1 MDTEQEAVRLLYGE
15 DDTQNIVSVEPG
27 DNGLCRV
34 YRRDHTGVA
43 VEEYPF
49 KPWMFLRER
58 PEGELKDCEISELEG
73 EGFSILASFHTVDAF
88 FHAQRQLR
96 KQHIKT
102 LSYSNFSRQA
112 LIQSGKTLFK
122 GMHLDDSVRL
132 QFDLE
137 TTGLNPNAYDA
148 KILLIAVSDN
158 RGLLDVIE
166 GDETEII
173 RKFISLVQSRDPDI
187 IEGHNIL
194 GFDMP
199 YLQERAKQLSIPL
212 KLGRDNREPTL
223 DRRREYAIGGNSR
236 PFIPIFLYGRHLV
249 DTYLVVQRFD
259 WTKGALSSYGLK
271 ECARH
276 FGIAA
281 ENRIELPREDM
292 NSLYRNDR
300 DRVVLYAKQDVIET
314 KRLAEIIT
322 PVEFYQTQM
331 TPDNYGNVVIM
342 GAGEKIN
349 SIMIRAYFAKRH
361 AVPVT
366 QVSQEYLG
374 GYTEVCLQGLQK
386 RVVKA
391 DVESLYPSLMLTHNI
406 APKSDALGVFLP
418 CLRWLTR
425 MRLAAKQQAA
435 DAEASGS
442 SQYAYYDGVQS
453 SYKVL
458 INSFYG
464 YLGGPFPFNDPE
476 AAGKVTAL
484 GRTLVQKVSARLKEI
499 GCSVIEIDTD
509 GVFFVPPASVQTE
522 KEERECIE
530 QVGNTLPS
538 GIRLAFDGRYR
549 KMLSIKAKNYVLE
562 TYGGKKIFRGSSLRS
577 RADEQ
582 FGRRFLERAIDL
594 LMVED
599 LDGVHTLY
607 LKTAESIRD
616 GILDISELLRRERV
630 SEKTFVSQQ
639 KRRMA
644 NAAKGL
650 AIGDFVYLYEK
661 NDGSLGLI
669 EEYDNDENRKHY
681 LEKLYKFARR
691 LYPAFE
697 NMNQFDQVFPK
708 PAMLDVSNNSQQSLD
723 LP

>member
-27 DNGLCRV
+27 ENGLCRI
-34 YRRDHTGVA
+34 YRRNPAGVTL
-43 VEEYPF
+43 EEYPF
-49 KPWMFLRER
+49 MPWMFLRER
-58 PEGELKDCEISELEG
+58 PDGDLKDCELTELDG
-73 EGFSILASFHTVDAF
+73 DGFTFLASFHTVEAYF
-88 FHAQRQLR
+88 QAQRHLR

-122 GMHLDDSVRL
+122 GMHLDDTVRL

-137 TTGLNPNAYDA
+137 TTGLNPNASDA
-148 KILLIAVSDN
+148 RILLIAVSDN

-166 GDETEII
+166 GDEPEII
-173 RKFISLVQSRDPDI
+173 HKFISLVQTRDPDI
-187 IEGHNIL
+187 IEGHNLL

-199 YLQERAKQLSIPL
+199 YLQERAKRLSIPL
-212 KLGRDNREPTL
+212 TVGRDNREPTL

-259 WTKGALSSYGLK
+259 FAKGALSSYGLK

-281 ENRIELPREDM
+281 ENRIELTREDM
-292 NSLYRNDR
+292 GSLYRDEP
-300 DRVVLYAKQDVIET
+300 DRVTLYAKQDVIET

-342 GAGEKIN
+342 GSGEKIN
-349 SIMIRAYFAKRH
+349 SVMIRAYFAKRH
-361 AVPVT
+361 AVPVA
-366 QVSQEYLG
+366 QVGQENLG

-391 DVESLYPSLMLTHNI
+391 DVESLYPSLMLTHKI
-406 APKSDALGVFLP
+406 APKSDELGVFLP
-418 CLRWLTR
+418 CLGWLTR
-425 MRLAAKQQAA
+425 RRLAAKQQAA
-435 DAEASGS
+435 EAEARGS
-442 SQYAYYDGVQS
+442 SEYDYYEGVQS

-476 AAGKVTAL
+476 AAGRVTAL
-484 GRTLVQKVSARLKEI
+484 GRSLVQDVSSRLTEM

-509 GVFFVPPASVQTE
+509 GVFFVPPTSVLNE
-522 KEERECIE
+522 NEERECIE
-530 QVGNTLPS
+530 NVGKTLPS

-562 TYGGKKIFRGSSLRS
+562 TYAGRKIFRGSSLRS
-577 RADEQ
+577 RAMS
-582 FGRRFLERAIDL
+582 FLA
-594 LMVED
+594 ED
-599 LDGVHTLY
+599 
-607 LKTAESIRD
+607 
-616 GILDISELLRRERV
+616 
-630 SEKTFVSQQ
+630 F
-639 KRRMA
+639 
-644 NAAKGL
+644 
-650 AIGDFVYLYEK
+650 
-661 NDGSLGLI
+661 
-669 EEYDNDENRKHY
+669 
-681 LEKLYKFARR
+681 
-691 LYPAFE
+691 
-697 NMNQFDQVFPK
+697 
-708 PAMLDVSNNSQQSLD
+708 
-723 LP
+723 